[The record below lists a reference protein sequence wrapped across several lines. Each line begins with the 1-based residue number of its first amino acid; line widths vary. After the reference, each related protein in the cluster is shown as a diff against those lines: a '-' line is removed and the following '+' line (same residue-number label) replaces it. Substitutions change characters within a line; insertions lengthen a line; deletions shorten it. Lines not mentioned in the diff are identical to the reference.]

1 RGFHVTG
8 VQTCALPIS
17 KAKQLRIHTRLE
29 LIDTELR
36 QTHEYRQL
44 LANSVYFPNEQIPHL
59 AADIKLLGIPGAQ
72 LVGEHF
78 IRIRKLAEDIR
89 NLFRWF
95 DPERRTANG
104 ALAKVIDETHYEK
117 AVLEMINEVL
127 DEQGQVMDNASEEL
141 RTVRMNL
148 YRRRTELRRLFD

>member
-44 LANSVYFPNEQIPHL
+44 LANSVYFPNEPIPHL
-59 AADIKLLGIPGAQ
+59 APDIKLLGIPGAQ
-72 LVGEHF
+72 LAGEHF
-78 IRIRKLAEDIR
+78 MRIRKLR
-89 NLFRWF
+89 SQ
-95 DPERRTANG
+95 ERRVG
-104 ALAKVIDETHYEK
+104 
-117 AVLEMINEVL
+117 
-127 DEQGQVMDNASEEL
+127 NA
-141 RTVRMNL
+141 
-148 YRRRTELRRLFD
+148 YRSRSR